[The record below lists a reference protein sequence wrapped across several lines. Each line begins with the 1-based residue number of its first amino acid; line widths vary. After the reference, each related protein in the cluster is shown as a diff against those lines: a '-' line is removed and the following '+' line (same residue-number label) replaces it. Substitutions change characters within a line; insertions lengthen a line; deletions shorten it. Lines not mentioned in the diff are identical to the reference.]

1 MEIEQKDPRFRLLE
15 LKVGVMAALAVV
27 GIIAVMAAVGMERD
41 LFTKKIRIHFITP
54 SGAGFV
60 EGMPVKLSGF
70 KIGRVKKTE
79 LTQDAGVRV
88 TVEIN
93 RKYEKWLRKDSV
105 ARLTKEGFIGE
116 SSVEV
121 TVGNAKEEML
131 RDGSA
136 IRHEKTPGIEDLINE
151 AKPVLKEV
159 KEIIHY
165 ANDPEGDI
173 KASLRNIRELTG
185 GLKETKRS
193 MDAAI
198 KDADRLIN
206 NMDARGSDVLD
217 DAGRTLKSLDKAAAR
232 LDPLMDRVEGIVAD
246 TGAAAARLPGAVSNA
261 DRILENVRALTDS
274 ISGEGPRI
282 RSILID
288 AHDTIRE
295 TNSTVKG
302 LKHSWP
308 LRLLL
313 PPVREPELVPFDS
326 YILKRR
332 SDEGAHP

>member
-15 LKVGVMAALAVV
+15 LKVGAMTALAVL
-27 GIIAVMAAVGMERD
+27 GIIAVIAAVGMERD

-70 KIGRVKKTE
+70 KIGRVRKTE
-79 LTQDAGVRV
+79 LAEDAGVRV

-93 RKYEKWLRKDSV
+93 RKYEKWLRSDSV

-121 TVGNAKEEML
+121 TVGGADSEAL
-131 RDGSA
+131 GDGAS
-136 IRHEKTPGIEDLINE
+136 IRYEKTPGIEDLINE

-185 GLKETKRS
+185 GLKDTKRS
-193 MDAAI
+193 MDVVI

-206 NMDARGSDVLD
+206 NMNVRGSNVLD
-217 DAGRTLKSLDKAAAR
+217 DAGRTIKSLDGAAAR
-232 LDPLMDRVEGIVAD
+232 LGPLMDKVEGIAVDA
-246 TGAAAARLPGAVSNA
+246 GAAAAILPGAVSNA
-261 DRILENVRALTDS
+261 DRILENVRGLTDS
-274 ISGEGPRI
+274 VSGEGPRI
-282 RSILID
+282 RSILMD
-288 AHDTIRE
+288 AQDTIKE
-295 TNSTVKG
+295 ANSTVKG
-302 LKHSWP
+302 LKRSWP

-326 YILKRR
+326 YVLKRR
-332 SDEGAHP
+332 SDEGPRP